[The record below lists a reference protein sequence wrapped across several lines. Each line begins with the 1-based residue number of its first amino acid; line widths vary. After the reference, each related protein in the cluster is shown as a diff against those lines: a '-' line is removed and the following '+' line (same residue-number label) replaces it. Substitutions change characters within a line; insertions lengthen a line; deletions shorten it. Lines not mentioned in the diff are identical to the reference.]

1 MSPMP
6 TTTTTLKKSE
16 TISVQQHRFAFETL
30 ANELRLDILRL
41 LEQGPKNVTQLA
53 EATKAERSRVSHA
66 LQILRQCHL
75 VRVRKKG
82 REMLYE
88 LNTETPVFKAGTG
101 NIFALMAEHCK
112 QSCTVC
118 KRTGRKPFE

>member
-1 MSPMP
+1 M
-6 TTTTTLKKSE
+6 TATLKKPE
-16 TISVQQHRFAFETL
+16 TISVEQHRHCFETL

-41 LEQGPKNVTQLA
+41 LEQGSKNVTQLS

-88 LNTETPVFKAGTG
+88 LNTETPAFKAHTG
-101 NIFALMAEHCK
+101 NLFSLMAEHAK
-112 QSCTVC
+112 ASCTTC
-118 KRTGRKPFE
+118 KRLGRKPFE